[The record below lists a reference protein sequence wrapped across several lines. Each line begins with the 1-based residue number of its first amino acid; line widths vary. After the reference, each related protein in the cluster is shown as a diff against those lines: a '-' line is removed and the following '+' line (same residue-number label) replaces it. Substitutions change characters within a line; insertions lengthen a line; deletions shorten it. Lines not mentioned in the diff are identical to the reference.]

1 MPTAPHK
8 HHTTGAPWPPLAWCQ
23 EPSRPVCPPTLS
35 SMPMIPLRMCKEP
48 HVCAPMPYGL
58 CLETLSSPVICLP
71 WQRWHSESHTW
82 GVNMCCCEPS
92 LCRIGCQEESHQVGK
107 TQHPPHL
114 SLAAGLSQ
122 RPRWRGCPVSAS
134 SSWLPKVYGSS
145 QQSGM
150 QIPWEMYPGLLHPYS
165 EDHLLLAGRV
175 QSSTGIS
182 ASCVCVLQEGGSAW
196 FHLEILKD
204 VRLT

>member
-1 MPTAPHK
+1 MFVKNTFVKIMRGPMTSTSRISPSVRPACYIQGITKCPQHPTSTTPLGHPGPHW
-8 HHTTGAPWPPLAWCQ
+8 HGARSQADQCA
-23 EPSRPVCPPTLS
+23 PPTLS

-122 RPRWRGCPVSAS
+122 RPR
-134 SSWLPKVYGSS
+134 
-145 QQSGM
+145 
-150 QIPWEMYPGLLHPYS
+150 
-165 EDHLLLAGRV
+165 
-175 QSSTGIS
+175 
-182 ASCVCVLQEGGSAW
+182 
-196 FHLEILKD
+196 
-204 VRLT
+204 